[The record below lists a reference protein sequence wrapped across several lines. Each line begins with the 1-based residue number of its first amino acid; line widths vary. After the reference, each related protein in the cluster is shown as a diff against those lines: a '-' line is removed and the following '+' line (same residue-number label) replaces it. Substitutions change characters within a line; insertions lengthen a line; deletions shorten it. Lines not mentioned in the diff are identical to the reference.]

1 MAEGELEVSLD
12 AALPAE
18 LAVGSGT
25 ALFVTGTCFV
35 PGRRVAA
42 LSLLVDGE
50 EQPVMAE
57 AMPRLDL
64 LRERRAPTS
73 YRSGFWGLARVRGP
87 RLDAAPLELAL
98 RARMADGGT
107 ATAALGRIPIAAP
120 IAPAVRGEPE
130 VAIAMA
136 TYDPPMDLFRR
147 QIDSIRAQTHRD
159 WVCVVSDDCSPP
171 ERFAELR
178 AALAGDAR
186 FVLSRAPRRLGFY
199 RNFERALA
207 LAPAGARYVAL
218 ADQDDCW
225 NPDKLATL
233 VAAVGGARLVYSDMR
248 VVRAGGEVVADTYWG
263 LRRNNHADMAT
274 LLVTNSVTGA
284 ASLFPRDLLDDALP
298 FPPAQF
304 PHFHDHWIALCALAG
319 GEIRYVDRPLYD
331 YVQHGD
337 AFVGH
342 ARANRMPSLR
352 ERFGRLRIDTRERVR
367 LWREHYFG
375 DACRLMQ
382 FATVLQMRYGE
393 RMTAPKRRAL
403 AEFTRGDR
411 SLLPV
416 ARLAVSGAREIVGQ
430 RRETLGGEWMLMH
443 AFAWRHLLDA
453 TTRDLPQRRFRM
465 DALPPAPSDS
475 PSTSETR
482 ADPGL

>member
-1 MAEGELEVSLD
+1 MAERALEVSLD

-25 ALFVTGTCFV
+25 ALFVNGTCFA
-35 PGRRVAA
+35 PGRRVVA
-42 LSLLVDGE
+42 LSLLVDGD
-50 EQPVMAE
+50 EQPVMAH

-64 LRERRAPTS
+64 LRVRGAPAS
-73 YRSGFWGLARVRGP
+73 YRSGFWGIARVSGGRG
-87 RLDAAPLELAL
+87 RAAAVELGL
-98 RARMADGGT
+98 RARLDDGGT
-107 ATAALGRIPIAAP
+107 ATARLARIPLAPSVAA
-120 IAPAVRGEPE
+120 AADGAPE
-130 VAIAMA
+130 VAICMA

-159 WVCVVSDDCSPP
+159 WLCVVSDDCSPP

-178 AALAGDAR
+178 GALAGDPR

-199 RNFERALA
+199 RNFERALS

-218 ADQDDCW
+218 ADQDDSW
-225 NPDKLATL
+225 NPEKLATL
-233 VAAVGGARLVYSDMR
+233 VAEIGDARLIYSDMR
-248 VVRAGGEVVADTYWG
+248 VVRANGEVVAETYWG
-263 LRRNNHADMAT
+263 LRRNNHADMSS

-284 ASLFPRDLLDDALP
+284 AALFPRDLLDDALP

-304 PHFHDHWIALCALAG
+304 PHFHDHWIALCALAC

-352 ERFGRLRIDTRERVR
+352 ERFGRLRVDPRERVR

-375 DACRLMQ
+375 DACRLIQ
-382 FATVLQMRYGE
+382 FATVLQLRCGE
-393 RMTAPKRRAL
+393 RMSAPKRRAL
-403 AEFTRGDR
+403 ERFTRGDR

-416 ARLAVSGAREIVGQ
+416 GRLALSGAREIVGQ

-443 AFAWRHLLDA
+443 AFAWRHLLGA
-453 TTRDLPQRRFRM
+453 TARDRPQRRLRM
-465 DALPPAPSDS
+465 DALPPFASD
-475 PSTSETR
+475 PSTAATR
-482 ADPGL
+482 DDPGRR